1 MSIVFGFIAGFAV
14 AFLMF
19 RGKVKE
25 LIVENVRLENGLR
38 RIAELD
44 YDPDEAYDRE
54 REDRAMERGSYDFLP
69 PWKDPEDAMDEARD
83 MGREIARERGEGL

>member
-1 MSIVFGFIAGFAV
+1 MSFVWGFIAGFAV

-19 RGKVKE
+19 RSKVKE

-54 REDRAMERGSYDFLP
+54 REDRAMELP
-69 PWKDPEDAMDEARD
+69 QWKDPDNAMDEARD
-83 MGREIARERGEGL
+83 MAREIERGEGL